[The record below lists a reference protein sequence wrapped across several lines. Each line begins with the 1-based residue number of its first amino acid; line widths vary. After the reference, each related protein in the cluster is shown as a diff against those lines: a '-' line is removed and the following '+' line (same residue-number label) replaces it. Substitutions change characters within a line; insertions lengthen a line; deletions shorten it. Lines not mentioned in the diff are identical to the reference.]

1 MSVFQIGITGN
12 IGSGKSTICRL
23 FQVIANIP
31 VYDADSQAKQ
41 MMAEDLEIRKAI
53 IKTFGL
59 ESYLNNNINRKFL
72 ADQVFNQPERL
83 KLLNEIVHPGS
94 ANRYQDWLK
103 RQNVPITIKEAAL
116 LFEATNWRQ
125 LSAIIVVK
133 APETLKMQRI
143 KQRDPFRTEAQ
154 IKGIIANQLKQ
165 EEMVRNATFTI
176 DNDNLSPVIPQ
187 VLHIYKQILA
197 QLPNL

>member
-1 MSVFQIGITGN
+1 MSQVQIGITGN

-41 MMAEDLEIRKAI
+41 MMTEDPEIRKAI
-53 IKTFGL
+53 IAQFGPDAY
-59 ESYLNNNINRKFL
+59 SGNNINRKFL

-83 KLLNEIVHPGS
+83 KLLNEIVHPAS

-103 RQNVPITIKEAAL
+103 KQNAPITIKEAAL

-133 APETLKMQRI
+133 APEDLKMQRI

-154 IKGIIANQLKQ
+154 ILGIIANQLTQ

-176 DNDNLSPVIPQ
+176 DNDDVSPLIPQ
-187 VLHIYKQILA
+187 VLAIYKQISK
-197 QLPNL
+197 LPTT